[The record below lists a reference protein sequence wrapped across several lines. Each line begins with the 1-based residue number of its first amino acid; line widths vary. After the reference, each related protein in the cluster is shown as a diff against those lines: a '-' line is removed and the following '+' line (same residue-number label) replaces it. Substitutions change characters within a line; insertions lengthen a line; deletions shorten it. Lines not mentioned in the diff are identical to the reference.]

1 MTEERQ
7 IHLDCKNASN
17 PYHECVEYCFKR
29 IAESKV
35 RAAKEVGLEE
45 MPEED
50 VTKLI
55 GRRKKL
61 YEFKR
66 KMYEENKANQM
77 EIVVENKRLEPP
89 LESRG
94 VSKQNRLKERKK
106 KMSKLLDAND
116 LDMKTKYMLDTQE
129 GDIGEI
135 QEMGKRSLLL
145 PAEMFS
151 TRRVYKMPTKSK
163 LKMSDRFGDDDTFSS
178 CFIARER
185 TTQKHNISDQ
195 HPLPPPE
202 EALHNLHKGL
212 KVDTHDL
219 DNISGTF
226 PFPFQIKRDPLVAGT
241 ANCGSEVIT
250 TTKLSVIESVFKLR
264 EAQPSAIVEEMRK
277 SLVDLRL
284 IMVYLSLYLR
294 LKYRLPAIASS
305 SSFGSPALTSDPD
318 YGSQLYPSS
327 PPPSSQFRS
336 VPLSDSHSLIYPVSG
351 NISTDIR
358 PRSIKVSSLP
368 IRSIFESIGDGVT
381 EFKEGVH
388 VLTVFTVE
396 CRTCK
401 HCTSGKSNLCQVIK
415 RIIDGGADY
424 SFECIG
430 DTGM

>member
-1 MTEERQ
+1 MTEERH

-17 PYHECVEYCFKR
+17 PYHEFVEYCFKR

-94 VSKQNRLKERKK
+94 VSKQKWLKERKK

-195 HPLPPPE
+195 HPPPPPE

-219 DNISGTF
+219 DNIRKDKLFGNVMLE
-226 PFPFQIKRDPLVAGT
+226 RDPLVAGT

-277 SLVDLRL
+277 SLVDLQ
-284 IMVYLSLYLR
+284 
-294 LKYRLPAIASS
+294 YRFPAIASS
-305 SSFGSPALTSDPD
+305 SSFGSPALTSDLD
-318 YGSQLYPSS
+318 YGSQLSPSS
-327 PPPSSQFRS
+327 PPPSSQFQS

-388 VLTVFTVE
+388 VLTVFTGE

>member
-178 CFIARER
+178 W
-185 TTQKHNISDQ
+185 
-195 HPLPPPE
+195 
-202 EALHNLHKGL
+202 
-212 KVDTHDL
+212 
-219 DNISGTF
+219 
-226 PFPFQIKRDPLVAGT
+226 DPLVAGT

>member
-35 RAAKEVGLEE
+35 RAAKEVGLEEMPEEDVTKLIGRRKKLYEFKRKMYEENKANQMEIVVENKRLEPPLESRGLEE

-178 CFIARER
+178 W
-185 TTQKHNISDQ
+185 
-195 HPLPPPE
+195 
-202 EALHNLHKGL
+202 
-212 KVDTHDL
+212 
-219 DNISGTF
+219 
-226 PFPFQIKRDPLVAGT
+226 DPLVAGT

>member
-202 EALHNLHKGL
+202 EALHNLHKG
-212 KVDTHDL
+212 
-219 DNISGTF
+219 
-226 PFPFQIKRDPLVAGT
+226 T

-284 IMVYLSLYLR
+284 IM
-294 LKYRLPAIASS
+294 AIFPRIFGHEAS
-305 SSFGSPALTSDPD
+305 
-318 YGSQLYPSS
+318 
-327 PPPSSQFRS
+327 R
-336 VPLSDSHSLIYPVSG
+336 
-351 NISTDIR
+351 
-358 PRSIKVSSLP
+358 
-368 IRSIFESIGDGVT
+368 IFESIGDGVT

-401 HCTSGKSNLCQVIK
+401 HCTSGKSNLCQCRVSASIRWSTLGVLSK
-415 RIIDGGADY
+415 L
-424 SFECIG
+424 S
-430 DTGM
+430 

>member
-163 LKMSDRFGDDDTFSS
+163 LKMSDRFGDDDTFS
-178 CFIARER
+178 R
-185 TTQKHNISDQ
+185 
-195 HPLPPPE
+195 
-202 EALHNLHKGL
+202 
-212 KVDTHDL
+212 
-219 DNISGTF
+219 
-226 PFPFQIKRDPLVAGT
+226 T

-284 IMVYLSLYLR
+284 IM
-294 LKYRLPAIASS
+294 AIFPRIFGHEAS
-305 SSFGSPALTSDPD
+305 
-318 YGSQLYPSS
+318 
-327 PPPSSQFRS
+327 R
-336 VPLSDSHSLIYPVSG
+336 
-351 NISTDIR
+351 
-358 PRSIKVSSLP
+358 
-368 IRSIFESIGDGVT
+368 IFESIGDGVT

-401 HCTSGKSNLCQVIK
+401 HCTSGKSNLCQCRVSASIRWSTLGVLSK
-415 RIIDGGADY
+415 L
-424 SFECIG
+424 S
-430 DTGM
+430 

>member
-1 MTEERQ
+1 MTEERH

-17 PYHECVEYCFKR
+17 PYHEFVEYCFKR

-94 VSKQNRLKERKK
+94 VSKQKWLKERKK

-178 CFIARER
+178 W
-185 TTQKHNISDQ
+185 
-195 HPLPPPE
+195 
-202 EALHNLHKGL
+202 
-212 KVDTHDL
+212 
-219 DNISGTF
+219 
-226 PFPFQIKRDPLVAGT
+226 DPLVAGT

-277 SLVDLRL
+277 SLVDLQ
-284 IMVYLSLYLR
+284 
-294 LKYRLPAIASS
+294 YRFPAIASS
-305 SSFGSPALTSDPD
+305 SSFGSPALTSDLD
-318 YGSQLYPSS
+318 YGSQLSPSS
-327 PPPSSQFRS
+327 PPPSSQFQS

-388 VLTVFTVE
+388 VLTVFTGE